1 MYHTIPVVTKT
12 RNGTRNGTEQG
23 MERNKEWNGTFLY
36 GMERD
41 KECGMEQTWVGMQS
55 RMCHFLCILT
65 YDFHMGRVEPGGG
78 GGGGGGGGTVI
89 LSSYVGSDPA
99 SGNELY
105 KL

>member
-1 MYHTIPVVTKT
+1 MVHFC
-12 RNGTRNGTEQG
+12 
-23 MERNKEWNGTFLY
+23 MEWNETKNVAWNRRGLVC
-36 GMERD
+36 R
-41 KECGMEQTWVGMQS
+41 VGCVISCAYSLMIS
-55 RMCHFLCILT
+55 IWEGLS
-65 YDFHMGRVEPGGG
+65 PGEG